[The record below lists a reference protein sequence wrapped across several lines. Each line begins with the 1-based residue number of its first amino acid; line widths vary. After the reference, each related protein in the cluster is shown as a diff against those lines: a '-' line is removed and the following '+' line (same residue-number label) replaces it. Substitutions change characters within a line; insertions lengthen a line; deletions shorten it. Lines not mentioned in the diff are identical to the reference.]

1 MRSIPVLTAVLMV
14 AIVAAITFALRAAP
28 FLLFGGKRQ
37 TPRTVTYLGRFLPPA
52 IIGALVVYCLKNA
65 AYVPFD
71 FSNFPLVLPAL
82 IAGAVTAIL
91 HIFFKN
97 TLFSILAGTVTY
109 MVLIRVVPVFMM

>member
-1 MRSIPVLTAVLMV
+1 MRSIPDLTAAIMV

-52 IIGALVVYCLKNA
+52 IIGALVIYCLKNT

-71 FSNFPLVLPAL
+71 FTSSPLLVPAL
-82 IAGAVTAIL
+82 IAGAVTAAL
-91 HIFFKN
+91 HVWRKN
-97 TLFSILAGTVTY
+97 TLLSILAGTVCY
-109 MVLIRVVPVFMM
+109 MLLIRFVPVFAV